1 MLKKVLIFKKSIIL
15 LLSKLRILNIS
26 SIFVSTK
33 GVKDMAQERK
43 YKVGCSGTGWGV
55 WEIATG
61 KHIASFGRNRYAAL
75 EKWYEL
81 EGWKKPAY
89 WY

>member
-1 MLKKVLIFKKSIIL
+1 
-15 LLSKLRILNIS
+15 
-26 SIFVSTK
+26 
-33 GVKDMAQERK
+33 MAQARK
-43 YKVGCSGTGWGV
+43 YKVGCSGLGWGV

-81 EGWKKPAY
+81 EGWKKPTY

>member
-1 MLKKVLIFKKSIIL
+1 
-15 LLSKLRILNIS
+15 
-26 SIFVSTK
+26 
-33 GVKDMAQERK
+33 MAQARK
-43 YKVGCSGTGWGV
+43 YKVGCSGSGWGV

-81 EGWKKPAY
+81 EGWKKPTY

>member
-1 MLKKVLIFKKSIIL
+1 MD
-15 LLSKLRILNIS
+15 ILNILHK
-26 SIFVSTK
+26 FVSTK
-33 GVKDMAQERK
+33 GVEDMAQARK

-81 EGWKKPAY
+81 EGWKKPTY

>member
-1 MLKKVLIFKKSIIL
+1 
-15 LLSKLRILNIS
+15 
-26 SIFVSTK
+26 
-33 GVKDMAQERK
+33 MAKERK
-43 YKVGCSGTGWGV
+43 YKIGCSGCGWGL

-75 EKWYEL
+75 EKWFEL

>member
-1 MLKKVLIFKKSIIL
+1 
-15 LLSKLRILNIS
+15 
-26 SIFVSTK
+26 
-33 GVKDMAQERK
+33 MAKERK
-43 YKVGCSGTGWGV
+43 YKIGCSGCGWGV

-61 KHIASFGRNRYAAL
+61 KHIVSFGRNRYAAL